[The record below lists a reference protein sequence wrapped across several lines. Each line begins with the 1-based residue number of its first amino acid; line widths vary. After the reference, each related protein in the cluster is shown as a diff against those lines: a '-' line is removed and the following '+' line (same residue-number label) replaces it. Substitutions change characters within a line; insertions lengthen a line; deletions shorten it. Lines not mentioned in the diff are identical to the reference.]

1 MDTAAAMAVLE
12 HAIMWES
19 CRPLFAPMKLWMP
32 FRDRF
37 RGLVGMDSPGREP
50 EILTGLA
57 AAGCNVI
64 AFTTGRGA
72 PQSFPFVHVVKITGN
87 RVTWNKLRD
96 HMDVDVSA
104 VIEGKESLPEAGKRI
119 FREILDVLAVETI
132 DGLLMKKVFGIKYVK
147 VDIEED
153 GKSAHFKMPSGEMKQ
168 ELSTGPDGGPVRLE
182 NQSLPF
188 LSNVK
193 ACHSFFWNFAD
204 YGRHF
209 DYKDR
214 CGTWA
219 DFAFTG

>member
-1 MDTAAAMAVLE
+1 MELKSGWQVKGIYNEACAAE
-12 HAIMWES
+12 GY
-19 CRPLFAPMKLWMP
+19 CPYYFG
-32 FRDRF
+32 RDRADGCRYFMVF
-37 RGLVGMDSPGREP
+37 RIQEGRANDIDLSGIT
-50 EILTGLA
+50 ILYMGD
-57 AAGCNVI
+57 I
-64 AFTTGRGA
+64 
-72 PQSFPFVHVVKITGN
+72 PHPSFKELLEMG
-87 RVTWNKLRD
+87 
-96 HMDVDVSA
+96 S
-104 VIEGKESLPEAGKRI
+104 EGGIYISDNATPKQRK
-119 FREILDVLAVETI
+119 ILDVLAVETI
-132 DGLLMKKVFGIKYVK
+132 GGLLMKKVFGIKYVK